1 MEYEGQG
8 IRPPTPVLVDV
19 TVGDVV
25 ACHAFALR
33 CSRLRQYT
41 GAGGWKGGLV
51 PPMNLFGGIEVDGTN
66 AGIVIGK
73 VGEIAMCRLAGVH
86 VDLALKDGGDGGKD
100 LSLPCGRVQVK
111 TGRKPFSSRLIREPI
126 ERVDWFVFATWSGL
140 SGSVSIDGYIAHAAV
155 LCFPLYPAKRGT
167 WMNRE
172 VPMSRLRP
180 IRPLLSIRPIDEVL

>member
-1 MEYEGQG
+1 MESEGQG
-8 IRPPTPVLVDV
+8 IRPPAPVLVDV
-19 TVGDVV
+19 TAGDVA
-25 ACHAFALR
+25 ACCAFALR
-33 CSRLRQYT
+33 CSRLRQYA

-51 PPMNLFGGIEVDGTN
+51 PPMKLFGGIDVDGTT

-73 VGEIAMCRLAGVH
+73 VGEIAMCRLAEVH
-86 VDLALKDGGDGGKD
+86 VDLALKDSGDGGKD

-111 TGRKPFSSRLIREPI
+111 TGRKPFSSRLVRDPI

-140 SGSVSIDGYIAHAAV
+140 SGSVSIDGYIAYAAV
-155 LCFPLYPAKRGT
+155 LLFPLCPAKRGT

>member
-1 MEYEGQG
+1 MESEGQG
-8 IRPPTPVLVDV
+8 IRPPSPVLVDV
-19 TVGDVV
+19 TAGDVA
-25 ACHAFALR
+25 ACYEFALR

-41 GAGGWKGGLV
+41 GAGGWRGGLV

-100 LSLPCGRVQVK
+100 LLLPCGRVQVK

-126 ERVDWFVFATWSGL
+126 ERVAWFVFATWSGL

-155 LCFPLYPAKRGT
+155 LRFPLYQAKRGT

-172 VPMSRLRP
+172 VPVSRLRP
-180 IRPLLSIRPIDEVL
+180 IRSLLSIRPIDEVL